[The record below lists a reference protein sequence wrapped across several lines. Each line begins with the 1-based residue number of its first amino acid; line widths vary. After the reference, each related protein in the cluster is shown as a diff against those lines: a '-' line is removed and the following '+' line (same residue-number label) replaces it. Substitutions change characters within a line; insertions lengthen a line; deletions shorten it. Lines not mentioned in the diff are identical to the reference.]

1 MFYKRPYPLNNK
13 TQDVILKKIEKNQTK
28 EISKEC
34 NINFQNFKESKNM
47 KKKDTNCILYENI
60 NQDNANK
67 IGRKLEDEN
76 NIQFQQNLKI
86 ISNNI
91 SFSTK
96 KN

>member
-1 MFYKRPYPLNNK
+1 
-13 TQDVILKKIEKNQTK
+13 
-28 EISKEC
+28 
-34 NINFQNFKESKNM
+34 M

-60 NQDNANK
+60 NLDNANK